1 MLNTLHTL
9 STESTR
15 NTVNALNASGPN
27 DAHPHPAVPRTP
39 ARPLSRFGAALRSE
53 WVKLATV
60 RSPRVIAALTIV
72 VGGFAAFLVARFVTD
87 EVITVAN
94 VFGFSAVFT
103 AVFAAVSGILIY
115 TADAENHT
123 ITQTFAAQPRR
134 SVVVGAKAAIT
145 AGFTA
150 MLGLTGL
157 AAGALGAMLGGVE
170 AGDTSTMPSTIM
182 WATGFAVLAGLLGLG
197 IGLIARQS
205 AAAIS
210 GVLVWWLV
218 IENLVTAFAS
228 ERLVR
233 FMPFFAGNGML
244 DIVDEGE
251 RMAFDR
257 PTTTLIFAA
266 YAIAALAIGAL
277 TTARTDP

>member
-1 MLNTLHTL
+1 MTTALD
-9 STESTR
+9 TR
-15 NTVNALNASGPN
+15 PPTGTTPY
-27 DAHPHPAVPRTP
+27 PAQTRSSVQRP
-39 ARPLSRFGAALRSE
+39 ARFRAAWRSE

-60 RSPRVIAALTIV
+60 RSPRVIGALTAL
-72 VGGFAAFLVARFVTD
+72 VGGFAAFAVARFVTD
-87 EVITVAN
+87 EEITVAN

-103 AVFAAVSGILIY
+103 AVFAAVSGILIH
-115 TADAENHT
+115 TADAEHHT

-134 SVVVGAKAAIT
+134 SIVVAAKAATT

-150 MLGLTGL
+150 ILGLSGL
-157 AAGALGAMLGGVE
+157 AAGAFGAWLGGVE
-170 AGDTSTMPSTIM
+170 AGDTSTIPATIV
-182 WATGFAVLAGLLGLG
+182 WATGFAVLAGILGLG

-218 IENLVTAFAS
+218 IENLVSVFAP
-228 ERLVR
+228 ERVVR

-251 RMAFDR
+251 RIAFDR
-257 PTTTLIFAA
+257 TITTLIFGGYAVAA
-266 YAIAALAIGAL
+266 MLVGWVVVH
-277 TTARTDP
+277 RSDP